1 VDFLNAAEHCTVPS
15 IQPTGRIPRRHGRKA
30 RSIATCCSK
39 RRSGVGKVIQ
49 ALVYL
54 NGKYPQRKGIRAGAG
69 PFPSSLPAHDPL
81 PTLRARHEPI
91 GSGVTEAACKTHV
104 GQGRK
109 RSRMPGDM
117 PVAKPSWP
125 CVHCHKASVFIT
137 AGPCSRPPTGRRSVS
152 GKRHGFPTATGRLNH
167 QLGSYTPPMSSGDK
181 DFCFAHSTAWQ

>member
-109 RSRMPGDM
+109 RSRMPRRHAGGQTILALRALPQSKRFHHGWALLSATYRAKVGFRKTARLSYGD
-117 PVAKPSWP
+117 
-125 CVHCHKASVFIT
+125 
-137 AGPCSRPPTGRRSVS
+137 RPPESSIGELHPAHVVRR
-152 GKRHGFPTATGRLNH
+152 
-167 QLGSYTPPMSSGDK
+167 
-181 DFCFAHSTAWQ
+181 